1 MEENFDQKPDPTIL
15 TDIVRMPM
23 PYGKYK
29 GTIIRNIPVYYLEW
43 MSTQGFPQGRLGMIL
58 STIFII
64 KTNGLEYLLKDIR

>member
-1 MEENFDQKPDPTIL
+1 MTDQGSTPDVTIL

-29 GTIIRNIPVYYLEW
+29 GTLIKHIPTYYLEW

-58 STIFII
+58 STAFVI

>member
-1 MEENFDQKPDPTIL
+1 MNNKPDPSIL

-29 GTIIRNIPVYYLEW
+29 GTVIKNIPTYYLEW
-43 MSTQGFPQGRLGMIL
+43 LSIQGFSEDRLGMIL
-58 STIFII
+58 STAFVI